1 MVLKTSE
8 IEESIKE
15 QYKEEAKFFQKYD
28 VPPIHESQPI
38 ATKEKNLDPFKKVNW
53 KNIFDENYKGNY
65 RYKKVDGE
73 LVWAYFIKESK
84 SNRGIKDI
92 ADDIV
97 GRIQPGDLQIT
108 RFAYNDEYKDDL
120 IQNIQKERVEK
131 NNFFSDTEK
140 DLWFTD
146 VNMELDEDKS
156 LVEDIGGRWLSSKIT
171 AVGSEVRGMYYCG
184 TKEQPGFSKHEDIT
198 IKKMNFK
205 SLTDKECSEL
215 VEEIKN
221 YQDALNP
228 WSYDG
233 INGNYG
239 GPEKTW
245 YTIEVV
251 PIKPDSPTD
260 HKILDSLPKLKKI
273 VETITTV
280 DKCTWLVITR
290 VEPKKGLIQRH
301 TDIGY
306 DSWDYKT
313 KNGPKV
319 GNSLRVHFPIQV
331 DDDCVFTQVGLD
343 GNEIDH
349 RLKVGEYYYMDKRKP
364 HWVVN
369 NSENYRFHVIM
380 DIECEEKHLDA
391 LL

>member
-120 IQNIQKERVEK
+120 IKNIQKERVEK

>member
-8 IEESIKE
+8 IDESIKE
-15 QYKEEAKFFQKYD
+15 QYKEDAKFFQQYD

-65 RYKKVDGE
+65 RYRKVDGK
-73 LVWAYFIKESK
+73 LVWAFFIKESK

-108 RFAYNDEYKDDL
+108 RFAYHDDYKDDL
-120 IQNIQKERVEK
+120 IINIENERFEK
-131 NNFFSDTEK
+131 NNFFSDTVK

-146 VNMELDEDKS
+146 VNMELDRDKA
-156 LVEDIGGRWLSSKIT
+156 LVQDIGGEWLSSKIT

-184 TKEQPGFSKHEDIT
+184 DTEQPGFSRHEDIT
-198 IKKMNFK
+198 IKKMDFE
-205 SLTDKECSEL
+205 SLTEDECSEL
-215 VEEIKN
+215 VDEIKN

-260 HKILDSLPKLKKI
+260 YKILDSLPKLKRI
-273 VETITTV
+273 VETITTI

-343 GNEIDH
+343 GKEVEH

-369 NSENYRFHVIM
+369 NSKNYRFHVIM